1 MSYLGTLSLVLI
13 TTALAGHFSRR
24 VGMPAVIGELLVGI
38 VLGPA
43 VLGLVTN
50 NSFVHTFSEI
60 GVIILMFIAGLESD
74 LELLKKY
81 LKPAFSVA
89 VCGVIVPVGLVF
101 LFGKLI
107 SFSNEQAIFLG
118 VTFAATSVS
127 ISVEVLKELHFLD
140 SKEGTTILGAA
151 VIDDILAV
159 LILSVLVSIFSDVA
173 AKSGGHVQSN
183 IGLSLV
189 LQALYFAGIYLLFK
203 YIAPFLIG
211 IAEKLSIPSSVVLM
225 SVFICMGMSYLAE
238 EVGLSNVVG
247 AFFAGVAVAQT
258 PCKKEID
265 SNIEPIGYAVFI
277 PMFFVSIGLNMT
289 FDGFFKDLIFIIPLT
304 ILALLTK
311 WIGCGFGA
319 KILGMSMRS
328 ADIIGA
334 GMVSRGEMALII
346 AQVGYE
352 AKLLSSDFY
361 SGVIIVIILTT
372 VIAPFML
379 KHSVMAQKKALK
391 EEKA

>member
-101 LFGKLI
+101 LFGKLF

-203 YIAPFLIG
+203 YIAPF
-211 IAEKLSIPSSVVLM
+211 
-225 SVFICMGMSYLAE
+225 
-238 EVGLSNVVG
+238 
-247 AFFAGVAVAQT
+247 
-258 PCKKEID
+258 
-265 SNIEPIGYAVFI
+265 
-277 PMFFVSIGLNMT
+277 
-289 FDGFFKDLIFIIPLT
+289 
-304 ILALLTK
+304 
-311 WIGCGFGA
+311 
-319 KILGMSMRS
+319 
-328 ADIIGA
+328 
-334 GMVSRGEMALII
+334 
-346 AQVGYE
+346 
-352 AKLLSSDFY
+352 
-361 SGVIIVIILTT
+361 
-372 VIAPFML
+372 ML

>member
-101 LFGKLI
+101 LFGKLF

-140 SKEGTTILGAA
+140 SKEGTTILGASSA
-151 VIDDILAV
+151 TLQPNRAGTSSRTSGFRWCFRHCILQE
-159 LILSVLVSIFSDVA
+159 SICC
-173 AKSGGHVQSN
+173 SN
-183 IGLSLV
+183 TLLRSSWASQKNSRFR
-189 LQALYFAGIYLLFK
+189 LQWF
-203 YIAPFLIG
+203 
-211 IAEKLSIPSSVVLM
+211 
-225 SVFICMGMSYLAE
+225 
-238 EVGLSNVVG
+238 
-247 AFFAGVAVAQT
+247 
-258 PCKKEID
+258 
-265 SNIEPIGYAVFI
+265 
-277 PMFFVSIGLNMT
+277 
-289 FDGFFKDLIFIIPLT
+289 
-304 ILALLTK
+304 
-311 WIGCGFGA
+311 
-319 KILGMSMRS
+319 
-328 ADIIGA
+328 
-334 GMVSRGEMALII
+334 
-346 AQVGYE
+346 
-352 AKLLSSDFY
+352 
-361 SGVIIVIILTT
+361 
-372 VIAPFML
+372 
-379 KHSVMAQKKALK
+379 
-391 EEKA
+391 

>member
-101 LFGKLI
+101 LFGKLF

-159 LILSVLVSIFSDVA
+159 LILSVLVSIFSQIGRARPVEHRAFVGASGTVFCRNLSVVQIHCSVPHGHRRKTLASVFSGSDVRLYLH
-173 AKSGGHVQSN
+173 GHV
-183 IGLSLV
+183 LSCRRSRLEQRCRRILCRRCGCTDALQKRNRLEHRTDRVCGVHPDV
-189 LQALYFAGIYLLFK
+189 LRQHRTQHD
-203 YIAPFLIG
+203 
-211 IAEKLSIPSSVVLM
+211 V
-225 SVFICMGMSYLAE
+225 
-238 EVGLSNVVG
+238 
-247 AFFAGVAVAQT
+247 
-258 PCKKEID
+258 
-265 SNIEPIGYAVFI
+265 
-277 PMFFVSIGLNMT
+277 
-289 FDGFFKDLIFIIPLT
+289 
-304 ILALLTK
+304 
-311 WIGCGFGA
+311 
-319 KILGMSMRS
+319 
-328 ADIIGA
+328 
-334 GMVSRGEMALII
+334 
-346 AQVGYE
+346 
-352 AKLLSSDFY
+352 
-361 SGVIIVIILTT
+361 
-372 VIAPFML
+372 
-379 KHSVMAQKKALK
+379 
-391 EEKA
+391 